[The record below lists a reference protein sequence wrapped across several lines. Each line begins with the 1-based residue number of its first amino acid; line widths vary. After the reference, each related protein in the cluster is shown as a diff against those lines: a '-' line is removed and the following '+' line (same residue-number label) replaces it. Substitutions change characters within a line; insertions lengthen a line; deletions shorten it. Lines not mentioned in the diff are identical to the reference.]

1 MKFISF
7 EKIKTVATIP
17 DWIDAMDNAL
27 QTYGTE
33 KCIMPKRMHLDYNQ
47 NTFLV
52 MPCVMDDYWITK
64 LVAFCPENALSEK
77 PSIYGTV
84 IFNDTKTGENLAIMD
99 GQAITAMR
107 TAAVSAVGIKNL
119 APMDTQSLGIV
130 GTGFQG
136 IYQTIFACS
145 VRKISKIYAYDGTE
159 KNINHFIEVVSEKYP
174 NIDIIKANNS
184 NEVALNSELI
194 ITATNSQN
202 PVFENKKELFE
213 NKTIVGVGSYKPDF
227 REFPEQLFRLTDQ
240 IFIDTKD
247 GKTESGD
254 LLTPIEKGWTT
265 EDRMHPISDL
275 LKREVAL
282 SSNTTRFYKTVGCA
296 IFDLFAAK
304 MIYEKYT
311 KNTD

>member
-7 EKIKTVATIP
+7 ETIKTIATIP
-17 DWIDAMDNAL
+17 EWIDTIDDAM
-27 QTYGTE
+27 QTYGSGTYT
-33 KCIMPKRMHLDYNQ
+33 MPKRMHLDYNQ
-47 NTFLV
+47 NTFLI

-64 LVAFCPENALSEK
+64 LVSFCPENASSGR

-84 IFNDTKTGENLAIMD
+84 ALSDTKTGEPLAIMD

-119 APMDTQSLGIV
+119 APIDVHSLGIV
-130 GTGFQG
+130 GAGFQG

-145 VRKISKIYAYDGTE
+145 VREISNIYAYDSST
-159 KNINHFIEVVSEKYP
+159 KNIDHFVEIVSNKYP
-174 NIDIIKANNS
+174 EINIIKTKDS

-194 ITATNSQN
+194 ITATNSQH

-213 NKTIVGVGSYKPDF
+213 NKTIIGMGSYKPDF

-254 LLTPIEKGWTT
+254 LLTPVENGWTT
-265 EDRMHPISDL
+265 EDKIHPITAL
-275 LKREVAL
+275 LKGEVAL

-311 KNTD
+311 KNTH